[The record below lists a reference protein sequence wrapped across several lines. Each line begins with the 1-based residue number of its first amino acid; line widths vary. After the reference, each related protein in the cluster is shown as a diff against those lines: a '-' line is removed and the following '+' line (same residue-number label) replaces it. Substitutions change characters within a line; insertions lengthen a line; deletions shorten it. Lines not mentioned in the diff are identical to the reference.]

1 MSVVNQMLNDLE
13 QSKQTNKLLLDQGTV
28 DSNTTRFKRSPF
40 ALLLMV
46 IILVAVTAFVYAQNW
61 RSQANQ
67 SGEQSF
73 DKNTQAIG
81 ISNSESTVG
90 LSAVGLS
97 NDSKITSNQVDK
109 GPTLSTIDKV
119 ESAENTTE
127 RATIISDALVTD
139 ALVTKVNSNASRL
152 SQPQN
157 LGRDNND
164 PRKEQHKD
172 ELAIQTIENES
183 NYGAGS
189 NREVEPQKD
198 ANKVSQEKIIAAT
211 RVPSNEKVQPLSAN
225 NKSVKSVSSQQY
237 LENQL
242 VEIDSLIGQGFLQL
256 AKEKLLTLI
265 PNNQK
270 EVRLLERYAFV
281 LSELNEQDELVEFLE
296 SNISQQVNVYHFKLM
311 LARQHA
317 KNKRWQT
324 VIRITEN
331 IDSSHHDLLLM
342 RALAFQ
348 QGNKHDMAIEAYRK
362 LLVQDSNRGDWWI
375 GLSISLENMNQNE
388 AARRALE
395 RALTDSRLS
404 DVQKNYIRNKIHN
417 LAG

>member
-28 DSNTTRFKRSPF
+28 DSNTTRLKRSPF

-61 RSQANQ
+61 KSQANQ

-73 DKNTQAIG
+73 DKNTQAVG

-90 LSAVGLS
+90 LSAAIQS

-109 GPTLSTIDKV
+109 APTLSTIDKV

-127 RATIISDALVTD
+127 RATIKSDALVT
-139 ALVTKVNSNASRL
+139 KGNSNASRL
-152 SQPQN
+152 SQSQN

-164 PRKEQHKD
+164 LRKEQHKD
-172 ELAIQTIENES
+172 ELAIKTIENES
-183 NYGAGS
+183 NHGAGS

-198 ANKVSQEKIIAAT
+198 ANKDSQEKIIAAT
-211 RVPSNEKVQPLSAN
+211 RVPSNEKVQPLSVN
-225 NKSVKSVSSQQY
+225 NKSVKSVSLQQY

-348 QGNKHDMAIEAYRK
+348 QSNKHDMAIEEYRK

-388 AARRALE
+388 AAKRALE

>member
-73 DKNTQAIG
+73 DKNAQAIG

-90 LSAVGLS
+90 LSAVS
-97 NDSKITSNQVDK
+97 QSRDSKITNNQVDK

-127 RATIISDALVTD
+127 RATIISDALVT
-139 ALVTKVNSNASRL
+139 KINSNASRL

-183 NYGAGS
+183 NHGAGS
-189 NREVEPQKD
+189 SREVEPQKD

-211 RVPSNEKVQPLSAN
+211 RVPSNEKVQPLSTN

-348 QGNKHDMAIEAYRK
+348 QSNKHDMAIEEYRK